1 MNFQSKITGI
11 QSGLRGGGSSA
22 SSSSSPSPRSSPRPR
37 HQHASKRR
45 KSCMCLRPYV
55 PTTFCVLTWT
65 VPGAC
70 TARHS
75 LHRTGGRAQPP
86 PPPRNAWMRMPWPA
100 AATQRKTT
108 ARPNIIH
115 KSTQQ
120 AAGHIG
126 CHPSAQC
133 LVVVSTLTLLLS
145 NLLQFMPLFRSMIG
159 MFTPKTRVER
169 SPRPMARLPLILAG
183 FIVASSSPEVL

>member
-1 MNFQSKITGI
+1 MKQRLKFENGPSRRVKKPRIFSPKQPVYRASLGG
-11 QSGLRGGGSSA
+11 GLR
-22 SSSSSPSPRSSPRPR
+22 SPLPLLLLLLLPPPAR

-45 KSCMCLRPYV
+45 KSCMCPRPYV
-55 PTTFCVLTWT
+55 ATTFGVTTWT

-70 TARHS
+70 AARHS

-86 PPPRNAWMRMPWPA
+86 PPPRNAWMRMPCPA
-100 AATQRKTT
+100 AAAQRKST

-120 AAGHIG
+120 VAGHIG

-133 LVVVSTLTLLLS
+133 LVVDRILAEVAVKRLLMCCVPNS
-145 NLLQFMPLFRSMIG
+145 VLQFPLHFL
-159 MFTPKTRVER
+159 
-169 SPRPMARLPLILAG
+169 RLNPFQYDI
-183 FIVASSSPEVL
+183 